1 MLFDMGQ
8 VMAFELRRGGEDSAS
23 PEYLKFSANVD
34 RFVSD
39 ELVMNFEFESPQM
52 VSIGSQPDVVVCE
65 VRDASFFSQMDGVEA
80 LPRGQ

>member
-23 PEYLKFSANVD
+23 PEYLQFSANVD

-39 ELVMNFEFESPQM
+39 ELVMNF
-52 VSIGSQPDVVVCE
+52 
-65 VRDASFFSQMDGVEA
+65 
-80 LPRGQ
+80 